1 MLVNIYINEQM
12 DYTVNPSNPYRI
24 RALCILKTG
33 LFLSLSFTR
42 TLLALER
49 TPALGRKKT
58 IILAVVIAGW

>member
-1 MLVNIYINEQM
+1 M

-58 IILAVVIAGW
+58 IILAVVIASW